1 MGKSDVSNKSSDNS
15 ILPHQIWK
23 QRIIYFIF
31 IFAATALTWI
41 FDHEPKFY
49 FGDSGSYINTAIYG
63 YIPPDRSFI
72 YGFLIRIISLPFQSL
87 KPLLLTQALAGF
99 VSCIA
104 LFALLKRFGISDRI
118 CFLITLLFSLEPMHM
133 MWQRFVLT
141 ESFSMP
147 IFMVYLYTSFS
158 YLKNPTAKTLLLVQI
173 LGLFL
178 ISLRMIFLP
187 MVLANALIAPIFAY
201 VTTQK
206 ESRKLIGHLS
216 INLVSI
222 LILHGSY
229 CILNG
234 KLSKAPP
241 AYSYW
246 DGFFQLSAWAPAVT
260 AESAANQQVL
270 KIITQPQKFPLEEPL
285 NRVHHLW
292 NKDGLTGKIRAAAP
306 NLYTANS
313 WAKITALRT
322 LKSNPLGVLK
332 VGATTF
338 LWFSGIF
345 DILNELRI
353 DRGDD
358 IPMSSNLLLRLR
370 DFFSA
375 DKYEFVFKD
384 GKYWQKSSLTKKIQD
399 RSGLWFFLL
408 PQTPWFCLITTLFR
422 KADRMSLFYL
432 ACISLVYLLT
442 LFSLMPLMVIRLL
455 YPMTVPFFICTG
467 ICLKR

>member
-1 MGKSDVSNKSSDNS
+1 MNS
-15 ILPHQIWK
+15 TRHESWRHRIL
-23 QRIIYFIF
+23 YFVF
-31 IFAATALTWI
+31 IFAATSLTWI

-49 FGDSGSYINTAIYG
+49 FGDSGSYLLTAIYG
-63 YIPPDRSFI
+63 YIPPDRSFV
-72 YGFLIRIISLPFQSL
+72 YGFLIHIFSLPFQSL
-87 KPLLLTQALAGF
+87 KPLLFMQALAGF
-99 VSCIA
+99 LSCIG
-104 LFALLKRFGISDRI
+104 LFIFLKRFGISDRI
-118 CFLITLLFSLEPMHM
+118 CFLITFLFSLEPMHM
-133 MWQRFVLT
+133 MFQRFVLT

-147 IFMVYLYTSFS
+147 IFIAYLYVGFS
-158 YLKNPTAKTLLLVQI
+158 YFKNPHAKMLVLMQL
-173 LGLFL
+173 LGLFM

-187 MVLANALIAPIFAY
+187 LILANAFITPLFAY
-201 VTTQK
+201 AAEKK
-206 ESRKLIGHLS
+206 ELRKLFTHLA
-216 INLVSI
+216 INVVCI

-260 AESAANQQVL
+260 AESAANQEVL
-270 KIITQPQKFPLEEPL
+270 KIITSPQKFPLGEPL

-292 NKDGLTGKIRAAAP
+292 NKDGLCGKIRAAAP

-332 VGATTF
+332 VGAVTF
-338 LWFSGIF
+338 IWFNGFF

-358 IPMSSNLLLRLR
+358 IPMSSNLLIRLKELFPADDYQF
-370 DFFSA
+370 DFRN
-375 DKYEFVFKD
+375 
-384 GKYWQKSSLTKKIQD
+384 GKYWQKSSLTKKTQD
-399 RSGLWFFLL
+399 HSALWFFLV
-408 PQTPWFCLITTLFR
+408 PQTPWFCLIATLFR
-422 KADRMSLFYL
+422 KGDRVSLFYL
-432 ACISLVYLLT
+432 ACISFIYLLT
-442 LFSLMPLMVIRLL
+442 LVFLMPLFVLRLL
-455 YPMTVPFFICTG
+455 YPIVVPFFICAG